1 MGEVWGRVA
10 GARTV
15 SEGEEEEEE
24 EGEKEGEVGEG
35 ERHRHLPSGKLLIN
49 KGQARA
55 ELRCVR
61 LHVRKCVSVYVYM
74 YACMCVI
81 ACVCS

>member
-24 EGEKEGEVGEG
+24 EGEVGDG

-49 KGQARA
+49 KLGLNCAV
-55 ELRCVR
+55 C
-61 LHVRKCVSVYVYM
+61 
-74 YACMCVI
+74 ACMCVSVCQYMCI
-81 ACVCS
+81 CMPVCV